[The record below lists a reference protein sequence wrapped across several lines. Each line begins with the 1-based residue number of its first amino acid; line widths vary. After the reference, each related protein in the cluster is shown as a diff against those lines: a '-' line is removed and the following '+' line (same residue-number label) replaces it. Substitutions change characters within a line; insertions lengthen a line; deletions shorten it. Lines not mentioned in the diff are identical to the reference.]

1 VDRTAWNRPVTTVR
15 IQKLAALAQRIAAAL
30 PISIVEEVV
39 LTGSVS
45 RGAADDVSDIEML
58 VVVSE
63 PLSSRTAS
71 VTPSGDGA
79 DGDVTV
85 DNVLDGQY
93 LDVQVRS
100 HGSMS
105 GSTKMRRSRL
115 LSNRRVYRS
124 P

>member
-1 VDRTAWNRPVTTVR
+1 VTTVR

-79 DGDVTV
+79 DGDSVTV

-105 GSTKMRRSRL
+105 GSTKMRRSRV